1 MTAKREKKKNIQRR
15 DESNHFLSLRSVIF
29 SIDNRPRG
37 TASFRVFGQSRF
49 RFPPAPSV
57 KNCRLVRLC
66 LSRRVTPTDD
76 ASARWNLAS
85 YSRPHFP
92 FLARCHFSSSHPI
105 NTWSSTSI
113 SAILSQSFHSSF
125 FFFEERK
132 EAKNGEKI
140 FALTREHW
148 GVFDDPN
155 LGMLLRVI
163 SRSTCLRLMK
173 DRSDTKLRNN
183 QSSKRLFQFD
193 ETNERGWTMTPT
205 SSKTCR

>member
-1 MTAKREKKKNIQRR
+1 MLQQQLKR
-15 DESNHFLSLRSVIF
+15 
-29 SIDNRPRG
+29 
-37 TASFRVFGQSRF
+37 
-49 RFPPAPSV
+49 
-57 KNCRLVRLC
+57 C
-66 LSRRVTPTDD
+66 
-76 ASARWNLAS
+76 
-85 YSRPHFP
+85 
-92 FLARCHFSSSHPI
+92 
-105 NTWSSTSI
+105 STSI
-113 SAILSQSFHSSF
+113 INNAHNTSTASIIPLKPAKLTLCNFNLNYPKSVQLPNPTAAPIKMPRCLASKLLAPSRGPTFVFIFVSSLFSSF

-173 DRSDTKLRNN
+173 DRSDTKLWNN

-193 ETNERGWTMTPT
+193 ETNERG
-205 SSKTCR
+205 

>member
-1 MTAKREKKKNIQRR
+1 MIRIFPDRGVIKNEKWQQRERRKKNIQRR

-125 FFFEERK
+125 FSFFFFSRNPRHAGSIDIHHPGK
-132 EAKNGEKI
+132 
-140 FALTREHW
+140 L
-148 GVFDDPN
+148 N
-155 LGMLLRVI
+155 LSNPCPSWYLYIPVI
-163 SRSTCLRLMK
+163 YRTLCV
-173 DRSDTKLRNN
+173 
-183 QSSKRLFQFD
+183 Q
-193 ETNERGWTMTPT
+193 
-205 SSKTCR
+205 

>member
-125 FFFEERK
+125 FFFEESSTRRK
-132 EAKNGEKI
+132 HRHPSSGKTESQQPLSLVI
-140 FALTREHW
+140 PLY
-148 GVFDDPN
+148 
-155 LGMLLRVI
+155 LLYTERYAF
-163 SRSTCLRLMK
+163 
-173 DRSDTKLRNN
+173 
-183 QSSKRLFQFD
+183 SKRRG
-193 ETNERGWTMTPT
+193 ETVAKMEDNFNGRL
-205 SSKTCR
+205 